1 MNPNHELS
9 NGKFG
14 LLSTEMIC
22 ERMQTAAIALVM
34 SSLKMYFV
42 GPISGDRILL
52 LEIWPGMKVG
62 INFLGNLKDG
72 FLYQWMAFLIFII
85 NKFTSM
91 SF

>member
-1 MNPNHELS
+1 
-9 NGKFG
+9 
-14 LLSTEMIC
+14 
-22 ERMQTAAIALVM
+22 
-34 SSLKMYFV
+34 MYFV

-52 LEIWPGMKVG
+52 LEIWPGMKVE

-72 FLYQWMAFLIFII
+72 FLYQWMAFLIFVI